1 MSAMTVVSWIGAVLL
16 GGIAILILVA
26 VVALIAA
33 IIKALIEICAQQ
45 DK

>member
-26 VVALIAA
+26 VVVLIAA
-33 IIKALIEICAQQ
+33 IIKALIEICAQ
-45 DK
+45 